1 MRLKLALVWLAIF
14 TIASKAEPVAISASS
29 LNSFGN
35 LSDTPFHW
43 RGGLV
48 LSSTDK
54 NFGGLSGLALS
65 NDCTDLLAVSDAG
78 FWFRAS
84 LAYEEGAL
92 ANISEAELAPM
103 LDSAGKPPRSKRRGD
118 AEAVAALGSDRY
130 MVGFES
136 RTRIGIYDIGTGGL
150 KARFQLLKSPKAI
163 ADGPSNGEVESVGQF
178 KAGPWQGHYLAISEH
193 HLDGDGNIRG
203 WLWQSSQTVPFAIKR
218 LEDYSITDAAIL
230 PGGDVIILE
239 RSFGASLLPG
249 MAIRRIEASDIKKGG
264 TVEPEL
270 LFAGRALFHAIDN
283 MEGIALCERDGET
296 RLTIVSDNNFNAR
309 QRTLLLQF
317 AYGP

>member
-1 MRLKLALVWLAIF
+1 VRLKLALVWLAIF
-14 TIASKAEPVAISASS
+14 TIAANAEPVAISASPLNRFGS
-29 LNSFGN
+29 LSGTKF
-35 LSDTPFHW
+35 DW

-48 LSSTDK
+48 IESADK
-54 NFGGLSGLALS
+54 TFGGLSGLALS
-65 NDCTDLLAVSDAG
+65 EDCTGLLAVSDAG
-78 FWFRAS
+78 RWFRAS
-84 LAYEEGAL
+84 LQYEKGNL

-103 LDSAGKPPRSKRRGD
+103 LDGAGKPPKSKRRGD
-118 AEAVAALGSDRY
+118 AEAVANLGSGRY

-136 RTRIGIYDIGTGGL
+136 RTRIGIYDIGTAGL
-150 KARFQLLKSPKAI
+150 NARFQLLKSPKVI

-193 HLDGDGNIRG
+193 NLDGDGNIRG
-203 WLWQSSQTVPFAIKR
+203 WLWQSSRTVPFAIKR

-239 RSFGASLLPG
+239 RSFGTSLLPG
-249 MAIRRIEASDIKKGG
+249 MAIRRIEASAIKKGG

-270 LFAGRALFHAIDN
+270 LFAGRALFYAIDN
-283 MEGIALCERDGET
+283 MEGIALCEREGET
-296 RLTIVSDNNFNAR
+296 RLAIVSDDNFNLR

-317 AYGP
+317 SYEP